1 MCQVYKDSGCRL
13 LLGGGNSVRKEKIMK
28 YYAVKVGARTGV
40 FTSWEECQKAVDGF
54 SGAKFKKFHSLE
66 EAERFICDDND
77 SKPIKEDL
85 VDGYINAF
93 VDGSYDVSTGRY
105 SGAAVILL
113 GDDDIVELSK
123 ACKDDSSKLRNVA
136 GELLGAELAIEYCK
150 EHGISKLAIH
160 HDYEGIGAWADD
172 AWKAKLPETKAYR
185 NYVFDSREVLDI
197 KFVKVKGHSGNEYN
211 DRADYLASKA
221 LSV

>member
-1 MCQVYKDSGCRL
+1 MA
-13 LLGGGNSVRKEKIMK
+13 K

-66 EAERFICDDND
+66 EAERFVSGDEQ
-77 SKPIKEDL
+77 PIKEDL
-85 VDGYINAF
+85 ADGYINAF

-113 GDDDIVELSK
+113 GDNDVVELSK

-136 GELLGAELAIEYCK
+136 GELLGTELAIEYCK

-160 HDYEGIGAWADD
+160 HDYEGVGAWADD

-197 KFVKVKGHSGNEYN
+197 KFIKVKGHSGNEYN
-211 DRADYLASKA
+211 NRADYLAGKA

>member
-1 MCQVYKDSGCRL
+1 MT
-13 LLGGGNSVRKEKIMK
+13 K

-40 FTSWEECQKAVDGF
+40 FTSWEDCQKAVDGF

-66 EAERFICDDND
+66 EAERFVYDDND

-85 VDGYINAF
+85 MDGYINAY

-113 GDDDIVELSK
+113 GDNDIVELSK
-123 ACKDDSSKLRNVA
+123 VCKDDNSKLRNVA

-150 EHGISKLAIH
+150 EHGISKLVIH

-172 AWKAKLPETKAYR
+172 IWKAKLPETKAYR

-197 KFVKVKGHSGNEYN
+197 KFIKVKGHSGNECE
-211 DRADYLASKA
+211 AMLG
-221 LSV
+221 

>member
-1 MCQVYKDSGCRL
+1 MYKDSGCRL

>member
-1 MCQVYKDSGCRL
+1 MR
-13 LLGGGNSVRKEKIMK
+13 GGNSVRKEKIMK

-66 EAERFICDDND
+66 EAEKFVYEDND

-85 VDGYINAF
+85 MDGYINAY
-93 VDGSYDVSTGRY
+93 VDGSYDSSTGRY

-113 GDDDIVELSK
+113 GDNDIVELSK
-123 ACKDDSSKLRNVA
+123 TCKDDSSKLRNIA

-160 HDYEGIGAWADD
+160 HDYEGIGAWADNV
-172 AWKAKLPETKAYR
+172 WKANLEATKAYR
-185 NYVFDSREVLDI
+185 NYVFDSREVIDI

-211 DRADYLASKA
+211 NRADYLAGKA

>member
-1 MCQVYKDSGCRL
+1 
-13 LLGGGNSVRKEKIMK
+13 MK
-28 YYAVKVGARTGV
+28 YYAVKVGARTGA

-66 EAERFICDDND
+66 EAERFVYDDSD
-77 SKPIKEDL
+77 SKPIKENL
-85 VDGYINAF
+85 IDGYINAY
-93 VDGSYDVSTGRY
+93 VDGSYDSFTGRY

-113 GDDDIVELSK
+113 GDNDIVELSK
-123 ACKDDSSKLRNVA
+123 TCKDDSSKLRNIA
-136 GELLGAELAIEYCK
+136 GELLGTELAIEYCK

-160 HDYEGIGAWADD
+160 HDYEGIGAWADNV
-172 AWKAKLPETKAYR
+172 WKANLEATKAYR
-185 NYVFDSREVLDI
+185 NYVFDSREVIDI

-211 DRADYLASKA
+211 NRADYLAGKA

>member
-1 MCQVYKDSGCRL
+1 
-13 LLGGGNSVRKEKIMK
+13 MK

-40 FTSWEECQKAVDGF
+40 FTSWEKCQKAVDGF

-66 EAERFICDDND
+66 EAERFVYDDND
-77 SKPIKEDL
+77 SKPIKEEL
-85 VDGYINAF
+85 VGGYINAY

-113 GDDDIVELSK
+113 GDNDIVELSK

-160 HDYEGIGAWADD
+160 HDYEGIGAWADN
-172 AWKAKLPETKAYR
+172 AWKANLPATKAYR
-185 NYVFDSREVLDI
+185 NYVFDSRQVVDI

-211 DRADYLASKA
+211 DRADYLAGKA
-221 LSV
+221 LEL

>member
-1 MCQVYKDSGCRL
+1 M
-13 LLGGGNSVRKEKIMK
+13 
-28 YYAVKVGARTGV
+28 
-40 FTSWEECQKAVDGF
+40 
-54 SGAKFKKFHSLE
+54 
-66 EAERFICDDND
+66 
-77 SKPIKEDL
+77 
-85 VDGYINAF
+85 DGYISAY

-113 GDDDIVELSK
+113 GDNDIVELSK

-150 EHGISKLAIH
+150 ERGISKLAIH
-160 HDYEGIGAWADD
+160 HDYEGVGAWADD
-172 AWKAKLPETKAYR
+172 VWKAKLPETKAYR

-197 KFVKVKGHSGNEYN
+197 KFIKVKGHSGNEYN

-221 LSV
+221 LSI

>member
-1 MCQVYKDSGCRL
+1 MA
-13 LLGGGNSVRKEKIMK
+13 K
-28 YYAVKVGARTGV
+28 YYAVRVGARTGV

-66 EAERFICDDND
+66 EAEKFVYEDND

-85 VDGYINAF
+85 VDGYINAY

-113 GDDDIVELSK
+113 GDNDIVELSK

-136 GELLGAELAIEYCK
+136 GELLGVELAIEYCK
-150 EHGISKLAIH
+150 EHGINKLAIH
-160 HDYEGIGAWADD
+160 HDYEGIGAWADGV
-172 AWKAKLPETKAYR
+172 WKAKLPETKAYR
-185 NYVFDSREVLDI
+185 NYVFDSREMLVI
-197 KFVKVKGHSGNEYN
+197 KVKGHSGNEYN
-211 DRADYLASKA
+211 NRADYLAGKA

>member
-1 MCQVYKDSGCRL
+1 
-13 LLGGGNSVRKEKIMK
+13 MK

-54 SGAKFKKFHSLE
+54 PSAKFKKFHSLE
-66 EAERFICDDND
+66 EAERFVYHDSD
-77 SKPIKEDL
+77 SKPIEEDL
-85 VDGYINAF
+85 VGGYVNAY
-93 VDGSYDVSTGRY
+93 VDGSYDISTGCY

-113 GDDDIVELSK
+113 GDNDIVELSK
-123 ACKDDSSKLRNVA
+123 ACEDDS
-136 GELLGAELAIEYCK
+136 
-150 EHGISKLAIH
+150 SKLAIH

-197 KFVKVKGHSGNEYN
+197 KFIKVKGHSGNEYN
-211 DRADYLASKA
+211 NRADYLAGKA
-221 LSV
+221 LEA

>member
-1 MCQVYKDSGCRL
+1 MA
-13 LLGGGNSVRKEKIMK
+13 K

-54 SGAKFKKFHSLE
+54 PGAKFKKFRSLE
-66 EAERFICDDND
+66 EAERFVYEDND
-77 SKPIKEDL
+77 SEPTKEDL
-85 VDGYINAF
+85 IDGYINAY
-93 VDGSYDVSTGRY
+93 VDGSFDVSTGCY

-113 GDDDIVELSK
+113 GDNDIVELSK

-150 EHGISKLAIH
+150 EHGINKFAIH
-160 HDYEGIGAWADD
+160 HDYEEIGAWADD
-172 AWKAKLPETKAYR
+172 VWKANLPETKAYR

-197 KFVKVKGHSGNEYN
+197 KFIKVKGHSGNEYN
-211 DRADYLASKA
+211 DRADYLAGKA
-221 LSV
+221 LEA

>member
-1 MCQVYKDSGCRL
+1 L
-13 LLGGGNSVRKEKIMK
+13 IRKEKNMAK
-28 YYAVKVGARTGV
+28 YYAVRVGARTGV
-40 FTSWEECQKAVDGF
+40 FMSWEECQKAVNGF
-54 SGAKFKKFHSLE
+54 PNAKFKKFRSLE
-66 EAERFICDDND
+66 EAERFVSGDEQ
-77 SKPIKEDL
+77 PIKEDL
-85 VDGYINAF
+85 ADGYVNAY
-93 VDGSYDVSTGRY
+93 VDGSYDSSTGRY

-113 GDDDIVELSK
+113 VDNDIIELSK

-172 AWKAKLPETKAYR
+172 VWKAKLPETKAYR

-197 KFVKVKGHSGNEYN
+197 KFIKVKGHSGNEYN
-211 DRADYLASKA
+211 DRADYLASKT

>member
-1 MCQVYKDSGCRL
+1 MA
-13 LLGGGNSVRKEKIMK
+13 K

-54 SGAKFKKFHSLE
+54 SGAKFKKFRSLE
-66 EAERFICDDND
+66 EAKKFIYEDND
-77 SKPIKEDL
+77 SKPIKGDL
-85 VDGYINAF
+85 VDGYINTY
-93 VDGSYDVSTGRY
+93 VDGSYDASTGRY

-113 GDDDIVELSK
+113 GDGDIVELSK

-136 GELLGAELAIEYCK
+136 GKLLGAELAIEYCK

-160 HDYEGIGAWADD
+160 HDYEGIGAW
-172 AWKAKLPETKAYR
+172 KAKLPETKAYR
-185 NYVFDSREVLDI
+185 NYVFDSREMLDI
-197 KFVKVKGHSGNEYN
+197 KFIKVKGHSGNEYN
-211 DRADYLASKA
+211 NRADYLAGKA

>member
-1 MCQVYKDSGCRL
+1 M
-13 LLGGGNSVRKEKIMK
+13 GGGNSVRKEKIMK

-66 EAERFICDDND
+66 EAERFVYDDSD
-77 SKPIKEDL
+77 SKPIKENL
-85 VDGYINAF
+85 IDGYINAY
-93 VDGSYDVSTGRY
+93 VDGSYDSSTGRY

-113 GDDDIVELSK
+113 GDNDIVELSK
-123 ACKDDSSKLRNVA
+123 TCKDDSSKLRNVA

-160 HDYEGIGAWADD
+160 HDYEGIGAWADNV
-172 AWKAKLPETKAYR
+172 WKANLEATKAYR
-185 NYVFDSREVLDI
+185 NYVFDSREVIDI

-211 DRADYLASKA
+211 NRADYLAGKA

>member
-1 MCQVYKDSGCRL
+1 M
-13 LLGGGNSVRKEKIMK
+13 GGGNSVRKEKIMK

-66 EAERFICDDND
+66 EAERFVYDDND
-77 SKPIKEDL
+77 SKPIEENL
-85 VDGYINAF
+85 IGGYINAY
-93 VDGSYDVSTGRY
+93 VDGSYDASTGRY

-113 GDDDIVELSK
+113 GDNDIVELSK

-160 HDYEGIGAWADD
+160 HDYEGIGAWADNV
-172 AWKAKLPETKAYR
+172 WKANLEATKAYR
-185 NYVFDSREVLDI
+185 NYVFDSREVIDI

-211 DRADYLASKA
+211 NRADYLAGKA

>member
-1 MCQVYKDSGCRL
+1 MA
-13 LLGGGNSVRKEKIMK
+13 K
-28 YYAVKVGARTGV
+28 YYAVKVGARTGI

-66 EAERFICDDND
+66 EAEKFVYEDND
-77 SKPIKEDL
+77 STPIKEDL
-85 VDGYINAF
+85 VGGYINAY

-123 ACKDDSSKLRNVA
+123 ACKDDSSKLRNIA
-136 GELLGAELAIEYCK
+136 GELLGSELAIEYCK

-172 AWKAKLPETKAYR
+172 IWKAKLPETKAYR

-197 KFVKVKGHSGNEYN
+197 KFIKVKGHSGDEYN
-211 DRADYLASKA
+211 DRADYLAGKA

>member
-1 MCQVYKDSGCRL
+1 MA
-13 LLGGGNSVRKEKIMK
+13 K
-28 YYAVKVGARTGV
+28 YYAVRVGARTGV
-40 FTSWEECQKAVDGF
+40 FMSWEECQKAVDGF
-54 SGAKFKKFHSLE
+54 PNAKFKKFRSLE
-66 EAERFICDDND
+66 DAERFISGDEQ
-77 SKPIKEDL
+77 PIKENL
-85 VDGYINAF
+85 ADGYVNAY
-93 VDGSYDVSTGRY
+93 VDGSYDSSTGHY

-150 EHGISKLAIH
+150 EHGIGKLAIH

-185 NYVFDSREVLDI
+185 NYVFDSREILDI
-197 KFVKVKGHSGNEYN
+197 RFVKVKGHSGNEYN

>member
-1 MCQVYKDSGCRL
+1 MA
-13 LLGGGNSVRKEKIMK
+13 K
-28 YYAVKVGARTGV
+28 YYAVRVGARTGV

-66 EAERFICDDND
+66 EAEKFVYEDND

-85 VDGYINAF
+85 VDGYINAY

-113 GDDDIVELSK
+113 GDNDIVELSK

-136 GELLGAELAIEYCK
+136 GELLGVELAIEYCK
-150 EHGISKLAIH
+150 EHGINKLAIY

-185 NYVFDSREVLDI
+185 NYVFDSREMLDI
-197 KFVKVKGHSGNEYN
+197 KFVKVKGHSGNKYN
-211 DRADYLASKA
+211 DRADYLAGKA
-221 LSV
+221 LNV

>member
-1 MCQVYKDSGCRL
+1 MA
-13 LLGGGNSVRKEKIMK
+13 K

-54 SGAKFKKFHSLE
+54 SGAKFKKFRSLD
-66 EAERFICDDND
+66 EAKRFIHDDND
-77 SKPIKEDL
+77 NKPIKDDL
-85 VDGYINAF
+85 VDGYINAY
-93 VDGSYDVSTGRY
+93 VDGSYDSSTDRY

-113 GDDDIVELSK
+113 GDGDIVELSK

-185 NYVFDSREVLDI
+185 NYVFDSREMLDI
-197 KFVKVKGHSGNEYN
+197 KFIKVKGHSGDEYN
-211 DRADYLASKA
+211 NRADCLAGKA
-221 LSV
+221 LEA

>member
-1 MCQVYKDSGCRL
+1 MA
-13 LLGGGNSVRKEKIMK
+13 K

-66 EAERFICDDND
+66 EAERFIYDDND
-77 SKPIKEDL
+77 SKPIEENL
-85 VDGYINAF
+85 IGGYINAY

-113 GDDDIVELSK
+113 GDNDIVELSK

-160 HDYEGIGAWADD
+160 HDYEGIGAWADNV
-172 AWKAKLPETKAYR
+172 WKANLEATKAYR
-185 NYVFDSREVLDI
+185 NYVFDSREVIDI

-211 DRADYLASKA
+211 NRADYLAGKA

>member
-1 MCQVYKDSGCRL
+1 MYKDFGCRSPL
-13 LLGGGNSVRKEKIMK
+13 KVGGNSVRKEKIMAK
-28 YYAVKVGARTGV
+28 YYAVRVGDRTGV
-40 FTSWEECQKAVDGF
+40 FMSWEECQKAVDGF
-54 SGAKFKKFHSLE
+54 PGAKFKKFHSLE
-66 EAERFICDDND
+66 EAERFIYDDND
-77 SKPIKEDL
+77 SKPIKEEL
-85 VDGYINAF
+85 VGGYINAY

-113 GDDDIVELSK
+113 GDNDIVELSK

-160 HDYEGIGAWADD
+160 HDYEGIGAWADN
-172 AWKAKLPETKAYR
+172 AWKANLPATKAYR
-185 NYVFDSREVLDI
+185 NYVFDSRQVVDI

-211 DRADYLASKA
+211 DRADYLAGKA
-221 LSV
+221 LEL

>member
-1 MCQVYKDSGCRL
+1 
-13 LLGGGNSVRKEKIMK
+13 MK

-66 EAERFICDDND
+66 EAKKFVYDDSD
-77 SKPIKEDL
+77 SKPIEEDL
-85 VDGYINAF
+85 VGGYVNAY
-93 VDGSYDVSTGRY
+93 VDGSFDVSTGRY
-105 SGAAVILL
+105 SGTAVILL
-113 GDDDIVELSK
+113 GDNDIIELSK

-150 EHGISKLAIH
+150 ERGISKLAIH
-160 HDYEGIGAWADD
+160 HDYEGIGAWADGV
-172 AWKAKLPETKAYR
+172 WKAKLPETKAYR

-197 KFVKVKGHSGNEYN
+197 KFIKVKGHSGNEYN
-211 DRADYLASKA
+211 NRADYLAGKA

>member
-1 MCQVYKDSGCRL
+1 
-13 LLGGGNSVRKEKIMK
+13 MK

-54 SGAKFKKFHSLE
+54 SGAKFKKFRSLE
-66 EAERFICDDND
+66 EAERFVYEDND

-85 VDGYINAF
+85 IDGYINAY

-105 SGAAVILL
+105 SGAAVILLGLL

-123 ACKDDSSKLRNVA
+123 ACKDDSSKLRNIA
-136 GELLGAELAIEYCK
+136 GELLGSELAIEYCK

-172 AWKAKLPETKAYR
+172 IWKAKLPETKAYR
-185 NYVFDSREVLDI
+185 NYIFDSREVIDI

-211 DRADYLASKA
+211 NRADYLAGKA

>member
-1 MCQVYKDSGCRL
+1 MA
-13 LLGGGNSVRKEKIMK
+13 K
-28 YYAVKVGARTGV
+28 YYAVRVGARTGV
-40 FTSWEECQKAVDGF
+40 FMSWEECQKAVDRF
-54 SGAKFKKFHSLE
+54 SGAKFKKFRSLE
-66 EAERFICDDND
+66 EAERFVCDDND

-85 VDGYINAF
+85 MDGYINAY
-93 VDGSYDVSTGRY
+93 VDGSYDSSTGRY

-113 GDDDIVELSK
+113 GDNDIVELSK

-172 AWKAKLPETKAYR
+172 VWKANLPETKAYR

-197 KFVKVKGHSGNEYN
+197 KFIKVKGHSGDEYN
-211 DRADYLASKA
+211 DRADYLAGKA
-221 LSV
+221 LEA

>member
-1 MCQVYKDSGCRL
+1 MPCVQGFSDAALFKE
-13 LLGGGNSVRKEKIMK
+13 GGNSVRKEKIMK

-66 EAERFICDDND
+66 EAEKFVYDDND
-77 SKPIKEDL
+77 NKPIKEDL
-85 VDGYINAF
+85 VDGYINTF

-113 GDDDIVELSK
+113 GGNDIVELSK

-160 HDYEGIGAWADD
+160 HDYEGVGAWADD
-172 AWKAKLPETKAYR
+172 VWKAKLPETKAYR
-185 NYVFDSREVLDI
+185 NYVFNSREILDI
-197 KFVKVKGHSGNEYN
+197 KFIKVKGHSGNEYN
-211 DRADYLASKA
+211 DKADYLAGKA

>member
-1 MCQVYKDSGCRL
+1 MA
-13 LLGGGNSVRKEKIMK
+13 K

-40 FTSWEECQKAVDGF
+40 FISWEECQKAVDGF
-54 SGAKFKKFHSLE
+54 PNAKFKKFRSLE
-66 EAERFICDDND
+66 EAERFVSGDEQ
-77 SKPIKEDL
+77 PIKENL
-85 VDGYINAF
+85 AGGYINAY
-93 VDGSYDVSTGRY
+93 VDGSYDTSTGHY

-113 GDDDIVELSK
+113 GNNDIVELSR

-150 EHGISKLAIH
+150 EHRISKLAIH

-172 AWKAKLPETKAYR
+172 VWKAKLPETKAYR
-185 NYVFDSREVLDI
+185 NYVFDSREILDI
-197 KFVKVKGHSGNEYN
+197 KFIKVKGHSGNEYN

>member
-1 MCQVYKDSGCRL
+1 M
-13 LLGGGNSVRKEKIMK
+13 GGGNSVRKEKIMK

-66 EAERFICDDND
+66 DAERFVCDDND

-85 VDGYINAF
+85 IDGYINAY
-93 VDGSYDVSTGRY
+93 VDGSYDISTGRY

-113 GDDDIVELSK
+113 GDNDIVELSK
-123 ACKDDSSKLRNVA
+123 ACKDDNSKLRNVA

-160 HDYEGIGAWADD
+160 HDYEGVGAWADN
-172 AWKAKLPETKAYR
+172 AWKANLPATKTYR
-185 NYVFDSREVLDI
+185 GYVFDSREVIDI
-197 KFVKVKGHSGNEYN
+197 KFIKVKGHSGNEYN

>member
-1 MCQVYKDSGCRL
+1 
-13 LLGGGNSVRKEKIMK
+13 MK

-66 EAERFICDDND
+66 EAEKFVYEDND

-113 GDDDIVELSK
+113 GDNDIVELSK

-136 GELLGAELAIEYCK
+136 GELLGAELAIKYCK
-150 EHGISKLAIH
+150 EHGISKLVIH

-172 AWKAKLPETKAYR
+172 VWKAKLPETKAYR
-185 NYVFDSREVLDI
+185 NYVFDSREILDI
-197 KFVKVKGHSGNEYN
+197 KFIKVKGHSGNEYN

>member
-1 MCQVYKDSGCRL
+1 MV
-13 LLGGGNSVRKEKIMK
+13 K
-28 YYAVKVGARTGV
+28 YYAVRVGARTGV
-40 FTSWEECQKAVDGF
+40 FMSWEECQKAVHGF
-54 SGAKFKKFHSLE
+54 PNAKFKKFRSLE
-66 EAERFICDDND
+66 EAERFVSGDEQ
-77 SKPIKEDL
+77 PIKEEL
-85 VDGYINAF
+85 ADGYINAY
-93 VDGSYDVSTGRY
+93 VDGSYDSSTGHY

-113 GDDDIVELSK
+113 GDNDIVELSR

-150 EHGISKLAIH
+150 QHRISKLAIH

-172 AWKAKLPETKAYR
+172 VWKAKLPETKAYR

-197 KFVKVKGHSGNEYN
+197 KFIKVKGHSGNEYN

>member
-1 MCQVYKDSGCRL
+1 MA
-13 LLGGGNSVRKEKIMK
+13 K
-28 YYAVKVGARTGV
+28 YYAVRVGARTGV

-54 SGAKFKKFHSLE
+54 SGARFKKFHSLE
-66 EAERFICDDND
+66 EAEKFVYEDND
-77 SKPIKEDL
+77 NKPIKEDL

-113 GDDDIVELSK
+113 GDNDIVELSK

-136 GELLGAELAIEYCK
+136 GELLGAELAIEYCQ

-160 HDYEGIGAWADD
+160 HDYEGVGAWADD
-172 AWKAKLPETKAYR
+172 VWKAKLPETKAYR
-185 NYVFDSREVLDI
+185 NYVFDRREVLDI
-197 KFVKVKGHSGNEYN
+197 KFIKVKGHSGNEYN
-211 DRADYLASKA
+211 NRADYLSGKA